1 MSAKNKNDKAETKA
15 DAKSEARTEAR
26 QPDSS
31 QAATPSSTA
40 TETAIAV
47 PKPAPIARSRKA
59 KPPRGLEL
67 MHKDPIELDNTVSSA
82 MDELVALASDPKLPV
97 EYQKIVTELVN
108 QASTEKPGMEEVVI
122 GWKIPLITINQP
134 TTTAAARPDTAKLGD
149 IYTSEGR
156 VLERPFPFLVF
167 SLFQENVNFP
177 EQNSKVPSC
186 VAPDAQL
193 GNTYGKCAACPYLPF
208 GLQSAAEQKITSC
221 QNQIT
226 AVVATTDMSKVY
238 MVRFAKTSRKAGS
251 ALQSL
256 AGASNRM
263 WDNSFL
269 LSTEKGSGAQ
279 AYFVFKVEPTGKPNN
294 EHVHLIAQ
302 TLCNLYRAERD
313 RALADHYRAAAAAP
327 AAAAAAE
334 TAFEGGKLDAGLAG
348 ETESYD
354 LGDGAAAPATGAGS
368 VRSAAKP
375 M

>member
-1 MSAKNKNDKAETKA
+1 MTAKNRNDRADAKA
-15 DAKSEARTEAR
+15 DAKPEAKAETR
-26 QPDSS
+26 QPDPAP
-31 QAATPSSTA
+31 AAAPA
-40 TETAIAV
+40 TTDTAIAA
-47 PKPAPIARSRKA
+47 PKPVAIARPRRV

-67 MHKDPIELDNTVSSA
+67 MQKARAELDGAVTSA
-82 MDELVALASDPKLPV
+82 MDELVALATDPKLPA
-97 EYQKIVTELVN
+97 EYQKLVTELVG
-108 QASTEKPGMEEVVI
+108 QASTEKPGMEEVVV
-122 GWKIPLITINQP
+122 GWKIPMISINQP
-134 TTTAAARPDTAKLGD
+134 TTTATTRPESARLGD
-149 IYTSEGR
+149 IYTSEGK

-177 EQNSKVPSC
+177 LNAKVPVC
-186 VAPDAQL
+186 AAPDAQL
-193 GNTYGKCAACPYLPF
+193 GNTYGKCVECPHLPF
-208 GLQSAAEQKITSC
+208 GLQNAAEQKITDC

-226 AVVATTDMSKVY
+226 AIVATTDMSKVY

-269 LSTEKGSGAQ
+269 LSTEKGQGAQ
-279 AYFVFKVEPTGKPNN
+279 GAYFIFKVEPTGKPNN
-294 EHVHLIAQ
+294 EHVRLIAQ

-313 RALADHYRAAAAAP
+313 RALADHYRAASAAP

-334 TAFEGGKLDAGLAG
+334 TAFEGSKLDAGLAG
-348 ETESYD
+348 EAESYE
-354 LGDGAAAPATGAGS
+354 LGDGGGTPAAAGS

>member
-1 MSAKNKNDKAETKA
+1 MTAKNKNDKPETKA
-15 DAKSEARTEAR
+15 DVKSETKAEAK
-26 QPDSS
+26 QPD
-31 QAATPSSTA
+31 AAPPPTT
-40 TETAIAV
+40 TETAIATS
-47 PKPAPIARSRKA
+47 KPAALIRARRV
-59 KPPRGLEL
+59 KPARGLEL
-67 MHKDPIELDNTVSSA
+67 MHKDPVEMDNAVSSA
-82 MDELVALASDPKLPV
+82 MGALVALATDPKLPT

-108 QASTEKPGMEEVVI
+108 QASTDKPGMEEVVV

-177 EQNSKVPSC
+177 QNAKVPVC
-186 VAPDAQL
+186 TALDAQL
-193 GNTYGKCAACPYLPF
+193 GNAFGKCVECPHLPY
-208 GLQSAAEQKITSC
+208 GLQTAAEQKVTDC

-226 AVVATTDMSKVY
+226 AIVATIDASKVY

-256 AGASNRM
+256 AGASIRM

-269 LSTEKGSGAQ
+269 LSTEKGQGAQ

-294 EHVHLIAQ
+294 EHVRLIAQ

-313 RALADHYRAAAAAP
+313 RALADHYRAVAAAP
-327 AAAAAAE
+327 ATAAAAE
-334 TAFEGGKLDAGLAG
+334 GAFEGSKLDAGLTG

-354 LGDGAAAPATGAGS
+354 LGEGGGTPAAGSGS

>member
-1 MSAKNKNDKAETKA
+1 MSRNRNDRSDTKTDSKPEAKVEV
-15 DAKSEARTEAR
+15 R
-26 QPDSS
+26 QPDVATP
-31 QAATPSSTA
+31 AATAAPTD
-40 TETAIAV
+40 TAIAV
-47 PKPAPIARSRKA
+47 PKPAPIARARKL

-67 MHKDPIELDNTVSSA
+67 MHKDPLELDNAVSSA
-82 MDELVALASDPKLPV
+82 MGELVALSIDPKLPA
-97 EYQKIVTELVN
+97 EYQKLVIELVS
-108 QASTEKPGMEEVVI
+108 QASSEKPGMEEVAY

-149 IYTSEGR
+149 IYTSAGK

-177 EQNSKVPSC
+177 EQSSKVPSC

-193 GNTYGKCAACPYLPF
+193 GNTYGKCSECPYLPF
-208 GLQSAAEQKITSC
+208 GLQSGSVEQKITSC

-226 AVVATTDMSKVY
+226 AIVATADMAAVY

-263 WDNSFL
+263 WNNSFL

-279 AYFVFKVEPTGKPNN
+279 AYFIFKVEPTGKPNN
-294 EHVHLIAQ
+294 EHVQLIAQ

-313 RALADHYRAAAAAP
+313 RALAEHYRAAAAAP
-327 AAAAAAE
+327 ATAAAAE

-354 LGDGAAAPATGAGS
+354 LGEGAGTSAAGS

>member
-1 MSAKNKNDKAETKA
+1 MSAKNRNDRPDTKS
-15 DAKSEARTEAR
+15 DAKPEAR
-26 QPDSS
+26 QPDVAP
-31 QAATPSSTA
+31 AAAPTT
-40 TETAIAV
+40 TMTTDTAITA
-47 PKPAPIARSRKA
+47 PKPAPIARPRKL

-67 MHKDPIELDNTVSSA
+67 MHKDPIELDNAVSSA
-82 MDELVALASDPKLPV
+82 MDELVALSTDPKLPA
-97 EYQKIVTELVN
+97 EYQKIVTELVG
-108 QASTEKPGMEEVVI
+108 QASSEKPGMEEVAY

-134 TTTAAARPDTAKLGD
+134 TTTASARPDTAKLGD
-149 IYTSEGR
+149 IYTSEGK

-193 GNTYGKCAACPYLPF
+193 GNTYGKCSECPYLPY

-226 AVVATTDMSKVY
+226 AVVATADMSKVY

-263 WDNSFL
+263 WNNSFL

-279 AYFVFKVEPTGKPNN
+279 AYFIFKVEPTGKPNN
-294 EHVHLIAQ
+294 EHAQLIAQ
-302 TLCNLYRAERD
+302 TLCNLYRVERD

-327 AAAAAAE
+327 ATAAAAE
-334 TAFEGGKLDAGLAG
+334 TAFEGGKLDAGLTG
-348 ETESYD
+348 EAESYE
-354 LGDGAAAPATGAGS
+354 LGDGGGAAAAATGS

>member
-1 MSAKNKNDKAETKA
+1 MSAKNRNDKPETKA
-15 DAKSEARTEAR
+15 DAKPETKAEAK
-26 QPDSS
+26 QPD
-31 QAATPSSTA
+31 ATPPQT
-40 TETAIAV
+40 TTQTAIAA
-47 PKPAPIARSRKA
+47 PKPAPMARPRKV
-59 KPPRGLEL
+59 KPARGLEL
-67 MHKDPIELDNTVSSA
+67 MNKNPIELDNAVSVA
-82 MDELVALASDPKLPV
+82 MDELVALATDPRLPA
-97 EYQKIVTELVN
+97 EYQKTVNELVS
-108 QASTEKPGMEEVVI
+108 QASTEKPGMEEVMV

-149 IYTSEGR
+149 VYTSEGK

-167 SLFQENVNFP
+167 SLFQENVCFP
-177 EQNSKVPSC
+177 QNAKTPVCS
-186 VAPDAQL
+186 APDAQL
-193 GNTYGKCAACPYLPF
+193 GNTYGKCVECPHLPF
-208 GLQSAAEQKITSC
+208 GLQNAAEQKITDC

-226 AVVATTDMSKVY
+226 AIVATTDMTKVY

-279 AYFVFKVEPTGKPNN
+279 AYFIFKVEPTGKPNN
-294 EHVHLIAQ
+294 EHVRLIAQ
-302 TLCNLYRAERD
+302 VLCNLYRAERD

-327 AAAAAAE
+327 ATAAAAE
-334 TAFEGGKLDAGLAG
+334 GAFEGSKLDAGLAG

-354 LGDGAAAPATGAGS
+354 LGDGGGAAVSGSGS

>member
-1 MSAKNKNDKAETKA
+1 MTKNRNDRSETKT
-15 DAKSEARTEAR
+15 DGKSEAKSEAK
-26 QPDSS
+26 QLD
-31 QAATPSSTA
+31 AATPAPSAPT
-40 TETAIAV
+40 TDTAITA
-47 PKPAPIARSRKA
+47 PKPAQIARPRKL

-67 MHKDPIELDNTVSSA
+67 MHKDPIELDNAVSSA
-82 MDELVALASDPKLPV
+82 MDELVALSADPKLPA
-97 EYQKIVTELVN
+97 EYQRIVTELVG
-108 QASTEKPGMEEVVI
+108 QASSEKPGMEEVAY

-134 TTTAAARPDTAKLGD
+134 TTTASARPDTAKLGD
-149 IYTSEGR
+149 IYTSEGK

-193 GNTYGKCAACPYLPF
+193 GNTYGKCTECPYLPF

-226 AVVATTDMSKVY
+226 AVIATADMSKVY

-263 WDNSFL
+263 WNNSFL

-279 AYFVFKVEPTGKPNN
+279 AYFIFKIEPTGKPNN
-294 EHVHLIAQ
+294 EHVQLIAQ

-313 RALADHYRAAAAAP
+313 RALAEHYRAAAAAP
-327 AAAAAAE
+327 ATAAAAE

-354 LGDGAAAPATGAGS
+354 LGEGAGAPAAGS

>member
-1 MSAKNKNDKAETKA
+1 MSAKNRNDKPETKVDAKPETKA
-15 DAKSEARTEAR
+15 EVK
-26 QPDSS
+26 QPDAGSVP
-31 QAATPSSTA
+31 TTT
-40 TETAIAV
+40 TETAITA
-47 PKPAPIARSRKA
+47 PKPAAIARSRRL
-59 KPPRGLEL
+59 KPARGLEL
-67 MHKDPIELDNTVSSA
+67 MLKDPVELDNAVSSA
-82 MDELVALASDPKLPV
+82 MDELVALAIDPKLPT
-97 EYQKIVTELVN
+97 EYQKIVTELVS
-108 QASTEKPGMEEVVI
+108 QASTEKPGMEEVVV

-134 TTTAAARPDTAKLGD
+134 TTVSAARPDTAKLGD

-177 EQNSKVPSC
+177 QNAKIPVC
-186 VAPDAQL
+186 AAPDAQL
-193 GNTYGKCAACPYLPF
+193 GNAFGKCIECPHLPF
-208 GLQSAAEQKITSC
+208 GLQNAAEQKITDC

-226 AVVATTDMSKVY
+226 AIVATTDMSKVY

-279 AYFVFKVEPTGKPNN
+279 AYFIFKVEPTGKPNN
-294 EHVHLIAQ
+294 EHVRLIAQ

-327 AAAAAAE
+327 ATAAAAE
-334 TAFEGGKLDAGLAG
+334 GAFEGSKLDAGLAG

-354 LGDGAAAPATGAGS
+354 LGEGGGVPAPAAGS

>member
-1 MSAKNKNDKAETKA
+1 MNAKNKNDKPETKA
-15 DAKSEARTEAR
+15 DVKSETKAEAK
-26 QPDSS
+26 QPD
-31 QAATPSSTA
+31 AAPPPTTTT
-40 TETAIAV
+40 TETAIEA
-47 PKPAPIARSRKA
+47 PKPAAIARPRKA

-67 MHKDPIELDNTVSSA
+67 MHKDPIELDNVVSLA
-82 MDELVALASDPKLPV
+82 RDELIALANDPKLPS

-108 QASTEKPGMEEVVI
+108 QASTEKPGMEEMVV
-122 GWKIPLITINQP
+122 GWKIPLIQINQP
-134 TTTAAARPDTAKLGD
+134 TTTSAARPEAARPGD
-149 IYTSEGR
+149 IYTSEGKI
-156 VLERPFPFLVF
+156 LEKPFPFLVF

-177 EQNSKVPSC
+177 DQTSKVPVC

-193 GNTYGKCAACPYLPF
+193 GNAFGKCVQCPHLPF
-208 GLQSAAEQKITSC
+208 GLQNVAEQKVTDC

-226 AVVATTDMSKVY
+226 AIVATTDGSKVY

-269 LSTEKGSGAQ
+269 LSTEKGKGPQ
-279 AYFVFKVEPTGKPNN
+279 NYFIFNVAPTGKPNN
-294 EHVHLIAQ
+294 EHVRLIAQ

-313 RALADHYRAAAAAP
+313 RALADHYRAVAAAP
-327 AAAAAAE
+327 ATAAAAE
-334 TAFEGGKLDAGLAG
+334 GAFEGSKLDAGLAG
-348 ETESYD
+348 ETESYE
-354 LGDGAAAPATGAGS
+354 LGDGGGAAGS

>member
-1 MSAKNKNDKAETKA
+1 MSTKNRNDKPDAKADGKPETKTEIKQA
-15 DAKSEARTEAR
+15 DSAV
-26 QPDSS
+26 
-31 QAATPSSTA
+31 ATAPTA
-40 TETAIAV
+40 DTAITA
-47 PKPAPIARSRKA
+47 PKSAPIPRARKL

-67 MHKDPIELDNTVSSA
+67 MHKDPVELDNAVLSA
-82 MDELVALASDPKLPV
+82 MDELVALSTDPKLPA
-97 EYQKIVTELVN
+97 EYQKIVTALVG
-108 QASTEKPGMEEVVI
+108 QASSEKPGMEEVAY

-134 TTTAAARPDTAKLGD
+134 TTTASARPESARLGD
-149 IYTSEGR
+149 LYTSEGT
-156 VLERPFPFLVF
+156 VLERPLPFVVF

-177 EQNSKVPSC
+177 EQTSKVPSC
-186 VAPDAQL
+186 VAPDAHL
-193 GNTYGKCAACPYLPF
+193 GNTYGKCSECPYLPF
-208 GLQSAAEQKITSC
+208 GLQSATEQRITSC

-263 WDNSFL
+263 WDNSFM
-269 LSTEKGSGAQ
+269 LSTEKGQGAQ
-279 AYFVFKVEPTGKPNN
+279 AYFIFKVEPTGKPNS
-294 EHVHLIAQ
+294 EHVRLIAQ

-327 AAAAAAE
+327 ATAAAAE
-334 TAFEGGKLDAGLAG
+334 TAFQGGKLDAGLAG

-354 LGDGAAAPATGAGS
+354 LGEGGGGAAPAAGVGS

>member
-1 MSAKNKNDKAETKA
+1 MTKNRNDRPETKTDGKLEAKAEAKQL
-15 DAKSEARTEAR
+15 DAAS
-26 QPDSS
+26 P
-31 QAATPSSTA
+31 AAVAPTTD
-40 TETAIAV
+40 TAITV
-47 PKPAPIARSRKA
+47 PKPASIARPRKL

-67 MHKDPIELDNTVSSA
+67 MHKDPIELDNAISSA
-82 MDELVALASDPKLPV
+82 MDELIALSTDPKLPA
-97 EYQKIVTELVN
+97 EYQKIVTELVG
-108 QASTEKPGMEEVVI
+108 QASSEKPGMEEVAY

-134 TTTAAARPDTAKLGD
+134 TTVSSARPDTAKLGD
-149 IYTSEGR
+149 IYTSEGK

-177 EQNSKVPSC
+177 EQNAKVPSC

-193 GNTYGKCAACPYLPF
+193 GNTYGKCTECPYLPF

-226 AVVATTDMSKVY
+226 AVIATVDMSKVY

-263 WDNSFL
+263 WNNSFL

-279 AYFVFKVEPTGKPNN
+279 AYFIFKVEPTGKPNN
-294 EHVHLIAQ
+294 EHVQLIAQ

-313 RALADHYRAAAAAP
+313 RALAEHYRAAAAAP
-327 AAAAAAE
+327 ATAAAAE

-354 LGDGAAAPATGAGS
+354 LGEGAGNPAAGS

>member
-1 MSAKNKNDKAETKA
+1 MSRNKNDR
-15 DAKSEARTEAR
+15 SEAKVDSRSEAKTEAK
-26 QPDSS
+26 QLDAP
-31 QAATPSSTA
+31 AATAATTDTA
-40 TETAIAV
+40 VAV
-47 PKPAPIARSRKA
+47 PKPAPIARSRKL

-67 MHKDPIELDNTVSSA
+67 MNKNPLELDNAVSYA
-82 MDELVALASDPKLPV
+82 MDELVALSTDPKLPA
-97 EYQKIVTELVN
+97 EYQKLVVELVN
-108 QASTEKPGMEEVVI
+108 QASSEKPGMEEVAY
-122 GWKIPLITINQP
+122 GWKIPLVTINQP
-134 TTTAAARPDTAKLGD
+134 TTTASARPDTAKLGD
-149 IYTSEGR
+149 IYTSEGK

-177 EQNSKVPSC
+177 EQNSRVPSC

-193 GNTYGKCAACPYLPF
+193 GNTYGKCIECPYLPF

-226 AVVATTDMSKVY
+226 AVVATADMSKVY
-238 MVRFAKTSRKAGS
+238 MIRFAKTSRKAGS

-263 WDNSFL
+263 WNNSFL

-279 AYFVFKVEPTGKPNN
+279 AYYIFKVEPTGKPNN
-294 EHVHLIAQ
+294 EHVQLIAQ
-302 TLCNLYRAERD
+302 SLCNLYRAERD

-327 AAAAAAE
+327 ATAAAAE
-334 TAFEGGKLDAGLAG
+334 TAFDGGKLDAGLAG

-354 LGDGAAAPATGAGS
+354 LGEGTGTSAGS